1 MRICIYICSYIQY
14 VSICYIMSYS
24 HFNQSSQVWLNTKYS
39 KKKQQP
45 EITQHRSIDGIITG
59 MVLFQVDTHC
69 KVNFG
74 NWSWASLLNSH
85 LDPHPVI
92 IIGRIN
98 TFQSMLETINQTTW
112 SMTKSYSRCFSVK
125 SIRSICISYLMS
137 FVCVV
142 SVMTLMESLLLITL
156 QPTLQSWWWGP

>member
-14 VSICYIMSYS
+14 VSICSYIMSYS
-24 HFNQSSQVWLNTKYS
+24 HFNQSSQVCLNTKYS

-45 EITQHRSIDGIITG
+45 EITQHRSIDGIIPG
-59 MVLFQVDTHC
+59 MVL
-69 KVNFG
+69 
-74 NWSWASLLNSH
+74 WSWASLLNSH
-85 LDPHPVI
+85 IGNPHPVI

-98 TFQSMLETINQTTW
+98 RFQSMLETTNQTTW
-112 SMTKSYSRCFSVK
+112 SMTKSYSRCSSVK

-142 SVMTLMESLLLITL
+142 SVMTLMERLLLIAL